1 MIKIKSC
8 YNWYNFYI
16 KNTLILKHL
25 YQKDIDD
32 ILKKLHKTNT
42 PYDLDLRG

>member
-8 YNWYNFYI
+8 YSWYNVYI
-16 KNTLILKHL
+16 NNTLVLKHIF
-25 YQKDIDD
+25 QKDIDE
-32 ILKKLHKTNT
+32 IIRVLHETNT